1 MKVRLDFVTNS
12 SSSSYICQICGREE
26 IGWDLGLSEI
36 EMIEC
41 VNGHILCREHMM
53 PVPREK
59 LIEEILNRKYWDE
72 EDANFTLVY
81 DRKDLEE
88 KDDNEL
94 INILIEV
101 GNGDEYDVPEC
112 FCPICQFEEYSERD
126 MAAYLMKKYHVSKD
140 EVFEEIKKKN
150 KRRRKLYD
158 FEYIAYVVDKFGLNL
173 SEIQASWKEKYK
185 SYKEFM
191 EDIKGWW

>member
-1 MKVRLDFVTNS
+1 MKVRLDVVTNS

-26 IGWDLGLSEI
+26 IGWDLCLSEI
-36 EMIEC
+36 EMMEC
-41 VNGHILCREHMM
+41 VNGHILCKEHMM
-53 PVPREK
+53 PVSREK
-59 LIEEILNRKYWDE
+59 LIEEILNRKYWDVE
-72 EDANFTLVY
+72 SRDFTLVY

-94 INILIEV
+94 INILID
-101 GNGDEYDVPEC
+101 GDDEGIPEC

-173 SEIQASWKEKYK
+173 GEIQASWKEKYK

-191 EDIKGWW
+191 EDIKG